1 MKSFLL
7 IYDRHVGLMSITEF
21 AEDDRQSA
29 VAARRA
35 AEVEFQGKEIV
46 LLEAHELDDL
56 KKTHARYFGKKAL
69 DLLANTASGGGVVI
83 SQAVDIN
90 IQTIERETEG

>member
-7 IYDRHVGLMSITEF
+7 VYDRHIGLMSITEF

-35 AEVEFQGKEIV
+35 AEIEFQGKEIV
-46 LLEAHELDDL
+46 LLEAHEVDDL
-56 KKTHARYFGKKAL
+56 MKTHARYFGKKAL
-69 DLLANTASGGGVVI
+69 DQLASTASGGGVIV
-83 SQAVDIN
+83 SGAVDIN
-90 IQTIERETEG
+90 IQIIERETEG

>member
-7 IYDRHVGLMSITEF
+7 VYDRHIGLMSIQEF

-35 AEVEFQGKEIV
+35 AEIEFQGQEIV
-46 LLEAHELDDL
+46 LLEAHSLDDL

-69 DLLANTASGGGVVI
+69 DQLAATASGGEVVV
-83 SQAVDIN
+83 SHVVDLN
-90 IQTIERETEG
+90 VTIIEPTSE